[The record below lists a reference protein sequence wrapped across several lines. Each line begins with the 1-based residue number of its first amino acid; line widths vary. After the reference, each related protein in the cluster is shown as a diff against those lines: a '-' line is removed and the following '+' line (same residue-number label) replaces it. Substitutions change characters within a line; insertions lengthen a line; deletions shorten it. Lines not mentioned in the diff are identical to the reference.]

1 MKNNDRRVTT
11 EEQVYYYPMILDDE
25 RILESITYPV
35 TIQWKKIHYPQLK
48 NRQDSDQ
55 NTVLKIV

>member
-1 MKNNDRRVTT
+1 MKNNDRKVTT

-35 TIQWKKIHYPQLK
+35 TIQWKKIGSRKVMTPTMY
-48 NRQDSDQ
+48 
-55 NTVLKIV
+55 VL